1 MKKFQGILLS
11 LFSALLV
18 LAPEAHA
25 FRASHFKGLYEVR
38 SEHGRAD
45 KKYVLCDVDTVE
57 NIWAKYDGSEL
68 PADLI
73 KIKDEP
79 SILLGFT
86 FRTGLFFNLE
96 ANALVGDTT
105 LAMPGGSKNTM
116 QLMRKGDGSYE
127 LGVRIDSVV
136 TFYDLGPQEPLR
148 GKRNPLPQ
156 ALHFD

>member
-1 MKKFQGILLS
+1 MKKFQATLLS
-11 LFSALLV
+11 LFLALV
-18 LAPEAHA
+18 AFTPEAHA
-25 FRASHFKGLYEVR
+25 FRASHFKGAYEVL

-45 KKYVLCDVDTVE
+45 KKYVVCDVDTLV
-57 NIWAKYDGSEL
+57 NIWAKYFEGEL
-68 PADLI
+68 PADLV

-79 SILLGFT
+79 TILVGFT
-86 FRTGLFFNLE
+86 FRTGLFLNLE

-105 LAMPGGSKNTM
+105 LAMPGAKKDTM
-116 QLMRKGDGSYE
+116 QLRRKGDGTYE
-127 LGVRIDSVV
+127 LGVRIDNVV